1 MIIRKAYKFRLE
13 PTATQAARLTVL
25 CGHARF
31 VWNQGLRYCLGK
43 LDSGEKIPS
52 AFELNKLVTQW
63 KKEEELTWLKEA
75 YTDNLQQ
82 KLKDLHSAW
91 MRCFDKSIAADK
103 PRFKKKGKNQDS
115 IRFVNFNKY
124 CELDGKRVKL
134 PSKLGWLKFRK
145 SQEVQGNI
153 KNCTVSFKSGHWYI
167 SFQVEQEIDEP
178 KHNSTSAVGIDMG
191 VAKFATL
198 SHGSC
203 LKPLNAFRKHE
214 KRLAIE
220 QRKLSRKV
228 KFSANWKKQKARVQK
243 LHTLIANCRKDYL
256 HKASHQISKNQ
267 CASVAS
273 QTVTQGMSHPMVN
286 GCKALYLPERETS
299 KGKIA
304 CIEKIRERKLSSS
317 ICVEAK
323 TDMAK
328 PDWLNPRQ
336 DWDNAD
342 PMPTTTNGYVCTSEI
357 YVVCIPEY
365 HCAEIIRDKRNSRT
379 GCLSRS
385 RNGCAATGGS
395 SKGSNPYDDGASI
408 VADDLTVNTGHVMMP
423 EGKGK
428 QDKLRKEGELW

>member
-1 MIIRKAYKFRLE
+1 MIRKAYKFRLE
-13 PTATQAARLTVL
+13 PTAEQAARLTVL

-31 VWNQGLRYCLGK
+31 VWNQGLRHC
-43 LDSGEKIPS
+43 
-52 AFELNKLVTQW
+52 LNKLDAGEKVPSYAELCKQITQW
-63 KKEEELTWLKEA
+63 KKEEDLIWLKEA

-91 MRCFDKSIAADK
+91 MRCFDKALAADK

-124 CELDGKRVKL
+124 CALDGKRVKL

-167 SFQVEQEIDEP
+167 SFQVEQEIAEP
-178 KHNSTSAVGIDMG
+178 KHSSTSAVGIDMG

-256 HKASHQISKNQ
+256 HKASHQISKNH
-267 CASVAS
+267 AMIAIEDLRVSNMSKSAKGNTEEYGKSVKAKSGLNKSILDQGWNEFRRQLEYKQLWNGGLVVAVPAQYTS
-273 QTVTQGMSHPMVN
+273 QTCPCCGHVSKDNRKTQAHF
-286 GCKALYLPERETS
+286 E
-299 KGKIA
+299 
-304 CIEKIRERKLSSS
+304 
-317 ICVEAK
+317 CVECSY
-323 TDMAK
+323 T
-328 PDWLNPRQ
+328 N
-336 DWDNAD
+336 NAD
-342 PMPTTTNGYVCTSEI
+342 IVGALNILERGHRLLACGES
-357 YVVCIPEY
+357 
-365 HCAEIIRDKRNSRT
+365 A
-379 GCLSRS
+379 L
-385 RNGCAATGGS
+385 AA
-395 SKGSNPYDDGASI
+395 
-408 VADDLTVNTGHVMMP
+408 
-423 EGKGK
+423 
-428 QDKLRKEGELW
+428 